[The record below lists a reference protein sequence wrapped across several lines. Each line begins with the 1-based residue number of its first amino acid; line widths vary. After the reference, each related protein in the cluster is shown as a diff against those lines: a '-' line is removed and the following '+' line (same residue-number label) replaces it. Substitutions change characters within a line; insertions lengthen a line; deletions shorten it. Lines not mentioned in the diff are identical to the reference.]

1 MNSKARRIHDFR
13 RETSKNVKPPPSYSS
28 NSTKEELCMEYVNT
42 FLEQFET
49 VYPKRIPPYMIAENE
64 CGVPKFICSTLRPT
78 QLQYS
83 EIYDMHECAI
93 FLAGYMQYEPLDPP
107 TQPPSVLPSPCQ
119 SLDWHTGDS
128 FDMAHIL
135 CSALIGFGYDAY
147 VVNGYAPKYITLQ
160 DQTMTQCPLVAT
172 LDKDASAGK
181 ASSSANQSGDETEEN
196 PYKPPDNE
204 VRQSKYLAMEREKK
218 RLEGLDSFIL
228 WSETEGAPEEPPVVE
243 DKIKRVHAWVLVRAG
258 PRDVQVHTFLEPST
272 GRAYPVSNCPYF
284 GIEAIWNK
292 NNFWVNVENEKA
304 PSQLQYDTSDAQKW
318 ERLFLHSGIQS
329 EADKNKNQN
338 SEEAADMFMNQDE
351 PTVETKNPEQDLDS
365 DVIERSLDPPPSW
378 SNPLHIERS
387 KYLTRYPPN
396 GRRTVQY
403 HKAKVDYFAKNQ
415 HSQAMVM
422 RVITYLD
429 VAKTVVNEIHEW
441 FENRRD
447 KMYKRVR
454 YVLEG
459 KFVED
464 FFPGS
469 LGEVKKW
476 VEYPGK
482 SRNLDFY
489 VSGRLDRMTRREEII
504 GESISEYF
512 DGRTD
517 FLTYRSMILSLNK
530 EKIGTKSSYSYILP
544 ANGLGTDLYVLRIS
558 QTFDKDPSVTSGS
571 DIAQRTFYLTEGR
584 ILTQFHFVNGKITQ
598 KVKVHSHAKSGG
610 LLSGSGEE
618 LSAEDLEGIQ
628 EAALVE
634 RECFSAVKMSY
645 IQMMNIIKIRND
657 VEDNVG
663 IERTVFENALDRAEK
678 GVSGAIG
685 VEENDMNDSKGVDY
699 LTPFLRHIAQLNQI
713 TKEEALEV
721 RQSCLDALKA
731 RLVERANII
740 QSRLNEENTKLARKQ
755 EQFQRSQREGDLST
769 EEYEKYCTE
778 AMFRIQ
784 ILEQRLVAHEES
796 ALKKFSDLDIRLAAD
811 QRLKVLRVP

>member
-1 MNSKARRIHDFR
+1 
-13 RETSKNVKPPPSYSS
+13 
-28 NSTKEELCMEYVNT
+28 
-42 FLEQFET
+42 
-49 VYPKRIPPYMIAENE
+49 
-64 CGVPKFICSTLRPT
+64 
-78 QLQYS
+78 
-83 EIYDMHECAI
+83 
-93 FLAGYMQYEPLDPP
+93 
-107 TQPPSVLPSPCQ
+107 
-119 SLDWHTGDS
+119 
-128 FDMAHIL
+128 
-135 CSALIGFGYDAY
+135 
-147 VVNGYAPKYITLQ
+147 
-160 DQTMTQCPLVAT
+160 
-172 LDKDASAGK
+172 
-181 ASSSANQSGDETEEN
+181 
-196 PYKPPDNE
+196 
-204 VRQSKYLAMEREKK
+204 
-218 RLEGLDSFIL
+218 
-228 WSETEGAPEEPPVVE
+228 
-243 DKIKRVHAWVLVRAG
+243 
-258 PRDVQVHTFLEPST
+258 
-272 GRAYPVSNCPYF
+272 
-284 GIEAIWNK
+284 
-292 NNFWVNVENEKA
+292 
-304 PSQLQYDTSDAQKW
+304 
-318 ERLFLHSGIQS
+318 
-329 EADKNKNQN
+329 
-338 SEEAADMFMNQDE
+338 MFMNTDDQALE
-351 PTVETKNPEQDLDS
+351 NKTPEENMDS
-365 DVIERSLDPPPSW
+365 DVIERSLDPPPCW
-378 SNPLHIERS
+378 SKELHIPRAN
-387 KYLTRYPPN
+387 YLTRYPPN
-396 GRRTVQY
+396 GRRTIQY
-403 HKAKVDYFAKNQ
+403 HKAKVDYFAKNK

-429 VAKTVVNEIHEW
+429 AAKTIVNEIHEW

-469 LGEVKKW
+469 VGEVKHW

-482 SRNLDFY
+482 SRDVDFY
-489 VSGRLDRMTRREEII
+489 VSGRLDRMCRREELI
-504 GESISEYF
+504 GENISEFF

-517 FLTYRSMILSLNK
+517 FLTYRSMTLSLNK
-530 EKIGTKSSYSYILP
+530 EKVGSKSSYSYILP
-544 ANGLGTDLYVLRIS
+544 SGGLENDLYVLRIN
-558 QTFDKDPSVTSGS
+558 QTFDKDLSVPSGT

-610 LLSGSGEE
+610 VLSGAGEE

-634 RECFSAVKMSY
+634 RECFSAVKMCY
-645 IQMMNIIKIRND
+645 IQMMNIIKIRNE
-657 VEDNVG
+657 VEDDVS

-678 GVSGAIG
+678 GVSGAVG
-685 VEENDMNDSKGVDY
+685 VEENSLNDAKGVDY
-699 LTPFLRHIAQLNQI
+699 LTPFLRHIAQLSQI

-811 QRLKVLRVP
+811 QRLRVLRMP